1 MGPGRLPRCLQG
13 HERQTHIDVMG
24 EKPIR
29 PLASSDYTT
38 SSHTLNSRF
47 ISPGHPSYSCERL
60 VFLGSG
66 PRFHE
71 TPATPRG
78 SPAHHEAGEK
88 PGSGSVCQGPRLMA
102 RCWCRHVTE
111 PSAGVPHR
119 DPVQPSANEP
129 AQPLTQ
135 HRSRRVGGWTRAP
148 QSGSALVTHARPV
161 GSPPQTVLLNDT
173 RKHDFLWRATVPGG
187 GVRSHTLYADI
198 GHSSFLRPW
207 GGTRPRC
214 PDGEVVG
221 QSASL

>member
-1 MGPGRLPRCLQG
+1 MGLGWLPRCLQG
-13 HERQTHIDVMG
+13 HERQTRIDVMG

-47 ISPGHPSYSCERL
+47 ISPGHPSYSCERP

-66 PRFHE
+66 LRFHE

-129 AQPLTQ
+129 AHAADP
-135 HRSRRVGGWTRAP
+135 AP
-148 QSGSALVTHARPV
+148 VSPCRGVDARPT
-161 GSPPQTVLLNDT
+161 GRLS
-173 RKHDFLWRATVPGG
+173 
-187 GVRSHTLYADI
+187 S
-198 GHSSFLRPW
+198 GHSRQA
-207 GGTRPRC
+207 G
-214 PDGEVVG
+214 G
-221 QSASL
+221 QSPTNSSLK